1 MDRRRMFGNRGTRF
15 GSVRWIPLLV
25 SLATAVATAGAA
37 PDAAAKP
44 GPAQAPRDSIQQLP
58 FLPADEPGQS
68 FTASRLTKVY
78 ARDVMQF
85 VRPVRRSRPTE
96 LEGLDQL
103 AAAPAAVADTAA
115 ADSSDIRL
123 TRARQGK
130 GSAELA
136 PGEKAALVP
145 EKPGAHVG
153 IPSPVA
159 ATTAL
164 LGGFVLLLKLISE
177 LAR

>member
-1 MDRRRMFGNRGTRF
+1 MPSRGGIGLGTSRWKRF
-15 GSVRWIPLLV
+15 
-25 SLATAVATAGAA
+25 LAAIGAA
-37 PDAAAKP
+37 AAIGALEAKSAPAKP
-44 GPAQAPRDSIQQLP
+44 APVQAPRDSLEQLP
-58 FLPADEPGQS
+58 FLPASEPGQA
-68 FTASRLTKVY
+68 FTASRLTKTY
-78 ARDVMQF
+78 ERNLMQF

-103 AAAPAAVADTAA
+103 AAAPPAAPDTTA

-130 GSAELA
+130 GAAELT
-136 PGEKAALVP
+136 PDEKTAHAP

-159 ATTAL
+159 ATSAL
-164 LGGFVLLLKLISE
+164 VGGFVLLVKLISE
-177 LAR
+177 LIR